1 MFYYLFLMFF
11 WLVVLHVANK
21 ALIDRLVLICEVITM
36 TYFGKILHFTVGGD
50 SVLAAVQRG
59 GFRLGTVQMKVK

>member
-1 MFYYLFLMFF
+1 MFHYLFLMFF
-11 WLVVLHVANK
+11 WLVVL
-21 ALIDRLVLICEVITM
+21 ICEVITL
-36 TYFGKILHFTVGGD
+36 TYFGKIHHFTVGGD

>member
-1 MFYYLFLMFF
+1 M
-11 WLVVLHVANK
+11 ANK
-21 ALIDRLVLICEVITM
+21 ALIDRLVLICEVIIM